1 MSWEKI
7 NKRAE
12 LDRSDHKS
20 SDTLTCT
27 QLQWEDKLKP
37 FLFVLA
43 FSN

>member
-7 NKRAE
+7 NKVPE
-12 LDRSDHKS
+12 LDRSDNES
-20 SDTLTCT
+20 CDTLTCT

-37 FLFVLA
+37 FLFAPA